1 MGRSLKSPRRG
12 DIVTVAVSG
21 DYGKP
26 RPALIVQSDAFDE
39 LPSVMVVRL
48 TSELHDWPAFRITIE
63 PTPENGLRTTSQAM
77 IDKATAV
84 PRTKIG
90 AVIGHAD
97 SATMR
102 VIRNA
107 LIKFLTLDE
116 EP

>member
-1 MGRSLKSPRRG
+1 M
-12 DIVTVAVSG
+12 SG

-48 TSELHDWPAFRITIE
+48 TSEMLDWPAIRITIE
-63 PTPENGLRTTSQAM
+63 PTPENGLRTTSQSM

-84 PRTKIG
+84 PRAKIG
-90 AVIGHAD
+90 DVIGRAD
-97 SATMR
+97 AATMGNVR
-102 VIRNA
+102 RA
-107 LIKFLTLDE
+107 LIKFLTLDQ